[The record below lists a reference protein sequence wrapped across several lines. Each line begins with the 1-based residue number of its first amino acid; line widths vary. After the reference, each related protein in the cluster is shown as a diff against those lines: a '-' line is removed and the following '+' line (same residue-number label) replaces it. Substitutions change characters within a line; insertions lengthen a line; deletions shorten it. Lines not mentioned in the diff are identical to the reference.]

1 MLFSRRFALLP
12 ALFALLLL
20 PAAHAQSISIYGTA
34 SPAYL
39 NHLYNLSGG
48 PSPASDLTGKWFI
61 GAEGGVTLNFSDSNK
76 LAMGL
81 DFRGGPQIGTP
92 GFATA
97 LAGFKVA
104 SKTSPFHLKP
114 YGQLSVGWMEQRH
127 TTGTGAS
134 TVLDAESYF
143 VTELFAGVDYPVTR
157 HLDLRLVEAGIGA
170 GKVVVTNGIN
180 TGAHPEIFSL
190 NSGIVYHF

>member
-134 TVLDAESYF
+134 TVLAPPRPPSRRS
-143 VTELFAGVDYPVTR
+143 R
-157 HLDLRLVEAGIGA
+157 HRGRQGRRDERHQYRRAPGDFQPQFRHRLPLLSA
-170 GKVVVTNGIN
+170 
-180 TGAHPEIFSL
+180 PSL
-190 NSGIVYHF
+190 